1 MKWQNF
7 ELETI
12 QASLITKFG
21 VMTSLNKTTQQQI
34 DYCRKKKNMLPP
46 DFVPRAPRMLCF
58 AGFLSQTVYFRFS
71 LVFLPSQKLM
81 FQNNSNLN

>member
-21 VMTSLNKTTQQQI
+21 VMTLNKTTQQQI
-34 DYCRKKKNMLPP
+34 DYCRKKNH
-46 DFVPRAPRMLCF
+46 VTTR
-58 AGFLSQTVYFRFS
+58 LSAQGSSYVVFRRF
-71 LVFLPSQKLM
+71 PW
-81 FQNNSNLN
+81 SNGIV